1 MTMLK
6 VRSPGSYFVIEE
18 VTLGF
23 YSILWISQ
31 VKWTFFVCGIS
42 HLQHLLSINSLCDQS
57 VVSIAEA
64 ICAISVL
71 LDLNGNLPRISLAA

>member
-1 MTMLK
+1 MDITSEMDIF
-6 VRSPGSYFVIEE
+6 RMWHY
-18 VTLGF
+18 
-23 YSILWISQ
+23 
-31 VKWTFFVCGIS
+31 IS